1 MGFGLVVVDKEG
13 KRKEIKEGVKIDDE
27 NTLDDD
33 KKSTVITVEPNND
46 SDEKPPKSETSY
58 LYLVEGKGVT
68 IDQHG
73 RSAKFS
79 VNTGDG
85 LKVDEHNKVIADTVE
100 LTVANGKVT
109 APDEENKKKLVNAG
123 GLESA
128 LNELGWRLKAGTT
141 TSTVKSGEEVEFK
154 GEGGVTVT
162 SETDSTGKHIVT
174 IKAAQPQGGTAAGGS
189 TPVTAGDGISVSKD
203 NKVSVN
209 AKTGGGITVDA
220 NGVSVHAKDKGGL
233 TVGTDGVSVDTDGTT
248 IAVDTATGK
257 VSAVTG
263 TITAGNK
270 ASVEDAD
277 KDKLAKAGEV
287 ADAINAAK
295 TVVTNADNTTKVEL
309 DADGKTY
316 KVAAKVA
323 DGKGLDKT
331 TNGLAVKQGS
341 GITVDAS
348 GVSVNAKT
356 NGGIKVDGD
365 GVSVN
370 AKTDGGIKV
379 DATGVSVNAKT
390 DGGIT
395 VGADGVSVH
404 AKDKGG
410 ITVDGEGVSVNT
422 DGTTIAV
429 DTATGK
435 VSAVTGGFTTNT
447 TTGATEAKTGD
458 GNKLATVSNVASAIN
473 AAKTKVVA
481 GNGADVSHNEATNT
495 YTVSAK
501 VASDKGLESGAA
513 GLSVKAGDGVT
524 VDNKGVSVKS
534 KTNGGITVD
543 ADGVSV
549 QNGNGITVDASGVSV
564 KAKDKGGLTVGTDG
578 VSVDTD
584 GTTIEVGTD
593 GKVAAK
599 VASDKG
605 LEKTTDGLAIKSKTN
620 GGIKVDGE
628 GISVNTK
635 ANGGITVGADGVS
648 VQNGNGITVDAS
660 GVSVKAKDKG
670 GLTVDANGV
679 SVVTDGKTIN
689 VADGKVSAVTG
700 TIENDAGKAKAK
712 AGDEDKLTT
721 VANVAEAINAAKVK
735 VEAGNGATVAHDA
748 ATNTYTVSAKVDENK
763 GIVAG
768 ANGLSVQGGNGVT
781 VDASGVSVKAKA
793 NGGLTVN
800 GDGVSVNTDGT
811 TIKLDDT
818 GNVSAVTGEIENNA
832 GKAQAKTGDEAK
844 LTTVANVV
852 SAINEAKTK
861 VAAKDSTTEV
871 ELDTDGRTYKV
882 AAKVADGKG
891 LDKTTNGLAVKQGS
905 GITVDASGVSV
916 NAKTGGGITVD
927 GSGVSVDTDNTTIN
941 VANGKVSAVTGTFSK
956 DDKTG
961 DTIAANGDGNKLA
974 TVSSVATAI
983 NAAKVKVEAGNG
995 VDVSHDKATNT
1006 YTVSAK
1012 VESGKG
1018 LESGAAGLSV
1028 KAGDGVT
1035 VDNKGVSVKSKTNG
1049 GITVGADGVSVQNGN
1064 GITVGA
1070 DGVSVHTKD
1079 KGGLTVNGDGISV
1092 DTDGTTIEVGTDG
1105 KVTAKVASDK
1115 GLEKTA
1121 DGLAIKSKANGGI
1134 TVDADGVSVTTDN
1147 TTIAVDKATGKVS
1160 AVTGTIE
1167 NEAGSAKAKAG
1178 DEDKLTTVAN
1188 VAKAINDAKVK
1199 VVAGNGADVS
1209 HNEATNTYTV
1219 SAKVESGKGLESGA
1233 AGLSVK
1239 AGDGVTVNAN
1249 GVSVHAKDKGG
1260 LTVGT
1265 DGVSV
1270 NTDGTTIAVDKATG
1284 KVSAVTGTI
1293 ENEAGSAKAKAG
1305 DEDKLT
1311 TVANVVSA
1319 INEAKTK
1326 VAAKDSTTEVELDT
1340 DGKTYKVAAKVADAK
1355 GLEKTDSGLAVKA
1368 GNGIEVGSD
1377 GVKVKVKDNGGIT
1390 VDKDGLSVDLPFTRT
1405 EEPDG
1410 TMVTFKGKPAA
1421 DRPNGEVRIGGVA
1434 AGMVTPTST
1443 DAVNGSQLYAVS
1455 SRVDRLQDK
1464 VDKLGKRAD
1473 AGVAGA
1479 LATANLLQPHHPGQS
1494 VATAAV
1500 GNHNG
1505 QTAIAVGYATMSDN
1519 GKYGMRFSFGAN
1531 SQHDVS
1537 LGAGLGYFW

>member
-1 MGFGLVVVDKEG
+1 MNGSVT
-13 KRKEIKEGVKIDDE
+13 I
-27 NTLDDD
+27 
-33 KKSTVITVEPNND
+33 SVEPAKD
-46 SDEKPPKSETSY
+46 GSVLPPEKETSY
-58 LYLVEGKGVT
+58 LYLQEGGG
-68 IDQHG
+68 IEIEQNG
-73 RSAKFS
+73 RLAKFK
-79 VNTGDG
+79 VKHGDG
-85 LKVDEHNKVIADTVE
+85 LTIGNDNKLVPDTINLEV
-100 LTVANGKVT
+100 TDGKVT
-109 APDEENKKKLVNAG
+109 APSEADKKKLVNAG

-189 TPVTAGDGISVSKD
+189 TSVTAGDGISVSKD

-209 AKTGGGITVDA
+209 AKTGGGIKVDA
-220 NGVSVHAKDKGGL
+220 NGVSVNAKTDGGITVDASGVSVKAKDKGGL
-233 TVGTDGVSVDTDGTT
+233 TVGTDGVSVNTDGTT

-287 ADAINAAK
+287 AAAINAAK

-323 DGKGLDKT
+323 DGKGLEKT
-331 TNGLAVKQGS
+331 DSGLAVKAGNGIEVGS
-341 GITVDAS
+341 
-348 GVSVNAKT
+348 
-356 NGGIKVDGD
+356 D
-365 GVSVN
+365 GVKVN

-390 DGGIT
+390 NGGLT
-395 VGADGVSVH
+395 VN
-404 AKDKGG
+404 
-410 ITVDGEGVSVNT
+410 GEGVSVNT
-422 DGTTIAV
+422 DGATIAV
-429 DTATGK
+429 DAATGK

-473 AAKTKVVA
+473 AAKVKVEA

-501 VASDKGLESGAA
+501 VESGKGLESGAA

-534 KTNGGITVD
+534 KANGGITVGTE
-543 ADGVSV
+543 GVSV
-549 QNGNGITVDASGVSV
+549 NANTNGGIKVDANGVSV
-564 KAKDKGGLTVGTDG
+564 KAKDNGGITVGTDG
-578 VSVDTD
+578 ISVDTD

-605 LEKTTDGLAIKSKTN
+605 LEKTADGLAIKSK
-620 GGIKVDGE
+620 
-628 GISVNTK
+628 
-635 ANGGITVGADGVS
+635 ANGGITVDAD
-648 VQNGNGITVDAS
+648 
-660 GVSVKAKDKG
+660 
-670 GLTVDANGV
+670 GV

-721 VANVAEAINAAKVK
+721 VANVAKAINDAKVK
-735 VEAGNGATVAHDA
+735 VVAGNGADVSHNE
-748 ATNTYTVSAKVDENK
+748 ATNTYTVSAKVEDNK
-763 GIVAG
+763 GLESTDKGLAIKSKT
-768 ANGLSVQGGNGVT
+768 NGGIT
-781 VDASGVSVKAKA
+781 VGTDGVSVQNGNGITVGADGVSVHTKDK
-793 NGGLTVN
+793 GGLTVN

-811 TIKLDDT
+811 TIAVDTAT
-818 GNVSAVTGEIENNA
+818 GNVKAVTGEISNEA
-832 GKAQAKTGDEAK
+832 GKAKAKTGDEAK

-861 VAAKDSTTEV
+861 VAAKDNTTEV
-871 ELDTDGRTYKV
+871 ELDTDGKTYKV

-891 LDKTTNGLAVKQGS
+891 LEKTTNGLAVKQGS
-905 GITVDASGVSV
+905 GITVDASGVSVNAKTDGGITVGADGVSV

-995 VDVSHDKATNT
+995 ADVSHDKATNT

-1035 VDNKGVSVKSKTNG
+1035 VDNKGVSVNAKT
-1049 GITVGADGVSVQNGN
+1049 DG

-1079 KGGLTVNGDGISV
+1079 KGGLTVNGDGVSV
-1092 DTDGTTIEVGTDG
+1092 NTDG
-1105 KVTAKVASDK
+1105 A
-1115 GLEKTA
+1115 
-1121 DGLAIKSKANGGI
+1121 
-1134 TVDADGVSVTTDN
+1134 
-1147 TTIAVDKATGKVS
+1147 TIAVDTATGKVS
-1160 AVTGTIE
+1160 AVTGEIE
-1167 NEAGSAKAKAG
+1167 NNAGNAQAKDG
-1178 DEDKLTTVAN
+1178 DANKLTTVAN

-1199 VVAGNGADVS
+1199 VAAGNGADVS

-1249 GVSVHAKDKGG
+1249 GVSVNAKTDGGITVDASGVSVKAKDKGG

-1270 NTDGTTIAVDKATG
+1270 DTDGTTIEVGTDGKVAAKVASDKGLEKTADGLAIKSKANGGITVDADGVSVVTDGKTINVADG

-1293 ENEAGSAKAKAG
+1293 ENEAGNAKAKTG
-1305 DEDKLT
+1305 DEAKLT

-1319 INEAKTK
+1319 INAAKT
-1326 VAAKDSTTEVELDT
+1326 VVTNADNTTEVELDA
-1340 DGKTYKVAAKVADAK
+1340 DGKTYKVAAKVADGK

-1377 GVKVKVKDNGGIT
+1377 GVKVKVKDNGGII